1 MASTVLTN
9 VAGLLWGGWRRRYL
23 IVIPALI
30 LPIVG
35 GVVGV
40 IAPKKYATS
49 TTILIQETAR
59 QNPFLEDLSVS
70 TNLKERMPALNALL
84 HSRHI
89 LTEVA
94 YKMKLIEK
102 DTPEASKQYIIGQL
116 SSSLSATLVGEELIE
131 ITYTTTGDPTK
142 MAEILKL
149 VSLRFVERVI
159 APQRSSIFQSEAFL
173 AKELE
178 QRGKDLA
185 EAERKLAD
193 YKSQY
198 ASELPRLHASNVQSL
213 GRLRESLAELK
224 TRHDGAVAAR
234 DQMKARISQTNPV
247 VGRIEEEIVDVL
259 SELASLRSR
268 YTEKHTRVQGA
279 LSRLQSLEEERAK
292 AIAATK
298 NLDSA
303 DIERLWN
310 IASSQASKVE
320 EGTGQ
325 PLLISQLER
334 LQEADSKVQT
344 LANEIT
350 SMEEQLELLN
360 TRVTGFGEHERK
372 LGELQRDIEV
382 SRKIYEELAERHQ
395 KARVTGALGRAEE
408 SERVKLI
415 DAPYTPTAPLNLP
428 VVVFIIAGMVGGF
441 GLGCGLAVF
450 AEVLDT
456 TVRRRD
462 ALSKTLDVP
471 VFARIPPLPNEGFEG
486 DADSLDPDLL
496 RLGTQ

>member
-1 MASTVLTN
+1 MASSVLNN

-49 TTILIQETAR
+49 TTILIQETSR

-94 YKMKLIEK
+94 YKMKMIEK
-102 DTPEASKQYIIGQL
+102 ETPEADKQYIIGK
-116 SSSLSATLVGEELIE
+116 LSASLTASLVGEELIE
-131 ITYTTTGDPTK
+131 IKYTSSEPEK
-142 MAEILKL
+142 MAEVLKL

-185 EAERKLAD
+185 EAERKLAE
-193 YKSQY
+193 YKSKY
-198 ASELPRLHASNVQSL
+198 ASELPKLHASNVSSL
-213 GRLRESLAELK
+213 GRLRENLAELK
-224 TRHDGAVAAR
+224 TRYDGAQAAR
-234 DQMKARISQTNPV
+234 DQMKERISQTNPV
-247 VGRIEEEIVDVL
+247 VGRIEEAIVDVL
-259 SELASLRSR
+259 SELATLRAR
-268 YTEKHTRVQGA
+268 YTEKHTKIQGA
-279 LSRLQSLEEERAK
+279 LRRLKSLEEERAK
-292 AIAATK
+292 ALAAAK
-298 NLDSA
+298 NLDAS

-310 IASSQASKVE
+310 IASTRPAGGEDSS
-320 EGTGQ
+320 Q

-334 LQEADSKVQT
+334 LQEADEKVQS
-344 LANEIT
+344 LQNEIK
-350 SMEEQLELLN
+350 SMEEQLEILN
-360 TRVTGFGEHERK
+360 TRVTGFGEHERR

-428 VVVFIIAGMVGGF
+428 VVVFIIGGLVGGF

-462 ALSKTLDVP
+462 ALSKVLDVP

-496 RLGTQ
+496 RLGSQ